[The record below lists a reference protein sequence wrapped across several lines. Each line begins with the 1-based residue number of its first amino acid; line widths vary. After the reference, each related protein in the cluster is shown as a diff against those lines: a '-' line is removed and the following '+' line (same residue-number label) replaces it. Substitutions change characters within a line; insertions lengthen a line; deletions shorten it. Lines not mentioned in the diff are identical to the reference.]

1 MFYFIYFVPTDEFLS
16 MNLSFS
22 LVIFLRRP
30 KKNEYDFQSRNQ
42 YMLLCMFQDMFGVL
56 LSFILVQCCLCSEW
70 RQDSYLDAYTE
81 SEGTVFEG
89 PYPQY
94 PRMPMK
100 NATTVSMMPFLLQL
114 ILIIAKIMLK
124 FTIFKIIVKFIA
136 VVCLFLFIPT
146 LRLPKAR
153 DAGRSGNLFTLM
165 YTYLN
170 CYISF
175 EILKGYN

>member
-1 MFYFIYFVPTDEFLS
+1 
-16 MNLSFS
+16 
-22 LVIFLRRP
+22 
-30 KKNEYDFQSRNQ
+30 
-42 YMLLCMFQDMFGVL
+42 MLGVL
-56 LSFILVQCCLCSEW
+56 LSFILVQCCLCSDW

-89 PYPQY
+89 PYPHY

-114 ILIIAKIMLK
+114 ILILAKIMLK

-153 DAGRSGNLFTLM
+153 DAGRSDKNIWEAMPHGINNNSIESLAVLVKEAITKYKDML
-165 YTYLN
+165 T
-170 CYISF
+170 
-175 EILKGYN
+175 